1 MYARVHNTAILPTMA
16 SIGVRELRAALST
29 FVKRAQSGERIVVTV
44 DGHPVAQLAA
54 VSPDVAGVSID
65 DLVARGAVIAPRR
78 RGDFVPATPLALATG
93 ARIDR
98 ALREIRS

>member
-1 MYARVHNTAILPTMA
+1 MA

-78 RGDFVPATPLALATG
+78 RGDFVPASPLTLATG